1 MRFYSLLLKLYRDS
15 PVARSGVLQLL
26 IEKLRGFT
34 DLSRSSQA
42 SQLPTILNLDNNCL
56 NGSIQQP
63 IHELIA
69 VTALILH
76 PIHPIPMIS
85 TDEQRFQEL
94 SR

>member
-34 DLSRSSQA
+34 DVSRSQT
-42 SQLPTILNLDNNCL
+42 SQLPTVLNLDNNCM

-76 PIHPIPMIS
+76 PLDPIPMIS

>member
-34 DLSRSSQA
+34 DVSRSQT
-42 SQLPTILNLDNNCL
+42 SQLPTVLNLDNNCM

-76 PIHPIPMIS
+76 PLHPIPMIS